1 MSDVVHESLRVRHE
15 DGVIVAEGELDLVG
29 GPLLEDALR
38 EAEFASEPIAIDLSE
53 VTFVDSSGLRCLI
66 AASQRAA
73 ARGGRVRLVAPT
85 TVVTRLLEI
94 TATASMFDID

>member
-1 MSDVVHESLRVRHE
+1 MSDLAHAALRVQRVQ
-15 DGVIVAEGELDLVG
+15 GVIIAEGELDLVG
-29 GPLLEDALR
+29 GPLLDTAV
-38 EAEFASEPIAIDLSE
+38 EAAEAAGEQVVIDLSK

-73 ARGGRVRLVAPT
+73 RNGQRVRLVAPT

-94 TATASMFDID
+94 TATASMFDIG